1 MAKRTRPD
9 VLLPIQFLATRVTAP
24 TDQDL
29 RKLMRVLKYLN
40 ATVDLGIKLTSG
52 AEPQLRAYIDASY
65 GVHGDGKSHSGM
77 TVTLGGGPIYV
88 KSTKQKIV
96 TKSSTESELV
106 ALSDGASVVIWGR
119 DFLLAQGEKLGPAVI
134 YQDNMSTMALV
145 DKGASGSERTKHIKI
160 RYFWVKD
167 RVQSGEIKV
176 EYMPTEEMVADILT
190 KPLQGSKFVT
200 LRNMLLNWVY

>member
-1 MAKRTRPD
+1 
-9 VLLPIQFLATRVTAP
+9 
-24 TDQDL
+24 
-29 RKLMRVLKYLN
+29 
-40 ATVDLGIKLTSG
+40 
-52 AEPQLRAYIDASY
+52 
-65 GVHGDGKSHSGM
+65 
-77 TVTLGGGPIYV
+77 
-88 KSTKQKIV
+88 
-96 TKSSTESELV
+96 
-106 ALSDGASVVIWGR
+106 
-119 DFLLAQGEKLGPAVI
+119 
-134 YQDNMSTMALV
+134 MSTMALV